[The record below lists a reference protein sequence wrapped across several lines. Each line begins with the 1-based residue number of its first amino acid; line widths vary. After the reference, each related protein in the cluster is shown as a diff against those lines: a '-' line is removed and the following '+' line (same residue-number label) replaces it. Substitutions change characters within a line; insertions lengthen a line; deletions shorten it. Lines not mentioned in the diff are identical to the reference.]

1 MRRVKQSVKKSLN
14 SEDTDPKSHFA
25 TSDLGLLCLLM
36 SYKKDARLIWVK
48 ANVCLTVPYWFGG
61 L

>member
-14 SEDTDPKSHFA
+14 SEDPDPKPHFA
-25 TSDLGLLCLLM
+25 SSDLGLLCLLM

-48 ANVCLTVPYWFGG
+48 ANVCL
-61 L
+61 